1 MDLRR
6 QKGAKMLSEVQRDV
20 PPATVE
26 GIVSDPAARALEMP
40 EQVGHDGDI
49 VWSHSGEKYATKT
62 K

>member
-20 PPATVE
+20 PPATEE

-40 EQVGHDGDI
+40 EQVGHDGRLGR
-49 VWSHSGEKYATKT
+49 VLL
-62 K
+62 